1 MTSSLID
8 RLNGVSEQVALKRPV
23 RLATTANI
31 TLSGFQTIDGVL
43 PTSSDSNLRILVKN
57 QNTQTENGIY
67 TMTTG
72 TWERTSDFDGNRDVV
87 KGTRVP
93 VTEGTVAAN
102 KTYVVTASDPIT
114 IESSN
119 ITFSEITESLVTTEY
134 AKPRSPWR
142 ALSTS
147 TTLTSADGG
156 KQIDV
161 DCSAA
166 DVTITMPVATTMTD
180 GDRITIRYATG
191 TNQVAIDF
199 QGAEAANGAGSV
211 SLTSRYESL
220 TFSTDAITWSIVG
233 HSKPFAVGSV
243 NYIRVVSRTLLTPPV
258 SPDPG
263 ARYIIASSGT
273 PLGDWS
279 TFSNNDVIEYGGT
292 GWVRFTPSESWHAYV
307 EAENKTYF
315 HTGTVWQGLPND
327 DDPGTS
333 VLGTA
338 TFQEQQSNGVDAG
351 AATVSAWT
359 ARNLNTSVSNTITGC
374 SLASN
379 IVTLPAGDYLIIAN
393 APFHATG
400 ETHIRFKSTT
410 TSTVI
415 YGPQARL
422 TAAAHAS
429 VVHLVGTL
437 SLSAQEAFKL
447 EYFVSNPAGATSDLG
462 RAISGTNTEFYST
475 LQVIDLA
482 SLQGPIGEPGPA
494 GDDGDPGP
502 TGATGPAGSQLP
514 VYDYNYNS
522 TTTGD
527 PGTGKA
533 LFNHATWASA
543 TSISINDTDNVSVDR
558 SADVATWDD
567 LGATANR
574 GRLFVFNAAT
584 GARLGLFTITG
595 TVTDNTSY
603 QTYTIAYVSGT
614 APANNTRL
622 ALLFVPTGL
631 TGASGAGT
639 GDVVGPAAS
648 IDSEI
653 VLFDST
659 TGKLVKRASNT
670 GILKA
675 ASGVIA
681 TATAG
686 TDYYAPGST
695 DVALADGGTGASLAD
710 PNADR
715 ILFWDDS
722 AGAVTWLTPS
732 TGLAITTTNI
742 AISDVELLAIAG
754 LTSAADGLPYF
765 TGSGTAALTTLT
777 TFGRSLIDDADA
789 AAGLTT
795 LTARGQGKETIWI
808 PASAMTPATTNG
820 AAAGAV
826 EQSSNK
832 NMTVSKDFDTT
843 TSEIVHFSVA
853 FPKSWNLGTVTFRA
867 FWTAASGSGTATFA
881 LSGVACSD
889 DDALDVAYG
898 TAQSVT
904 DTLITAY
911 DMHVTSESSAITIA
925 GTPAAEDVCFF
936 KLIRDVADTLTVDA
950 KLIGIK
956 LFFTTSA
963 ATDS

>member
-72 TWERTSDFDGNRDVV
+72 SWERTADFDGNRDVV

-114 IESSN
+114 IESTN

-142 ALSTS
+142 ALSAN

-220 TFSTDAITWSIVG
+220 TFSTDATTWSVVG

-315 HTGTVWQGLPND
+315 HTGTAWQGLPND
-327 DDPGTS
+327 DDPGES
-333 VLGTA
+333 DLGYA
-338 TFQEQQSNGVDAG
+338 VFQYAPSNGGEGGTPA
-351 AATVSAWT
+351 VSTWT
-359 ARNLNTSVSNTITGC
+359 ARTLDTTVSNTIVGC

-379 IVTLPAGDYLIIAN
+379 TITLPAGKYFVIAN
-393 APFHATG
+393 AAFFRTA
-400 ETHIRFKSTT
+400 ETRIRVKSTT
-410 TSTVI
+410 TSTTVEGVQSYI
-415 YGPQARL
+415 DTAAVNMQQL
-422 TAAAHAS
+422 TAFG
-429 VVHLVGTL
+429 VL
-437 SLSAQEAFKL
+437 SLSAEEAFKFEYWCSTSSAGTAGL
-447 EYFVSNPAGATSDLG
+447 GRSQAGNDNEYFARVQ
-462 RAISGTNTEFYST
+462 I
-475 LQVIDLA
+475 IDLA
-482 SLQGPIGEPGPA
+482 ALQGPAGEPGPA

-502 TGATGPAGSQLP
+502 TGATGAAGSQLP

-533 LFNHATWASA
+533 LLNHATWASA

-603 QTYTIAYVSGT
+603 QTYTVAYVSGT

-653 VLFDST
+653 ALFDST
-659 TGKLVKRASNT
+659 TGKLLKRASNT
-670 GILKA
+670 GLLKA

-686 TDYYAPGST
+686 TDYYNPGGT
-695 DVALADGGTGASLAD
+695 DVAVADGGTGGSDAATARTNLGLVIGTNVQAYDAELA
-710 PNADR
+710 A
-715 ILFWDDS
+715 W
-722 AGAVTWLTPS
+722 
-732 TGLAITTTNI
+732 
-742 AISDVELLAIAG
+742 AG
-754 LTSAADGLPYF
+754 LVSAADQLGYF

-777 TFGRSLIDDADA
+777 SYVRGLLDDADA
-789 AAGLTT
+789 AAALAT
-795 LTARGQGKETIWI
+795 LTARGQGKETIWM
-808 PASAMTPATTNG
+808 PAAAMGPATTNG
-820 AAAGAV
+820 AGSGST
-826 EQSSNK
+826 EQTSNK
-832 NMTVSKDFDTT
+832 NMTISRDFDTT
-843 TSEIVHFSVA
+843 TSEILQFSIA
-853 FPKSWNLGTVTFRA
+853 FPKSWNLGTVTFIPY
-867 FWTAASGSGTATFA
+867 WTAGSGSTGTVIWS
-881 LSGVACSD
+881 LSAVAISD
-889 DDALDVAYG
+889 DDTLDVAFG
-898 TAQSVT
+898 TAQTST
-904 DTLITAY
+904 DTFITAN
-911 DMHVTSESSAITIA
+911 DLHVGPESSAITIA
-925 GTPAAEDVCFF
+925 GTPAAGDLTNF
-936 KLIRDVADTLTVDA
+936 KLVRDVSDTLGVDA
-950 KLIGIK
+950 KLIGVKVI
-956 LFFTTSA
+956 FTINA
-963 ATDS
+963 ATDA